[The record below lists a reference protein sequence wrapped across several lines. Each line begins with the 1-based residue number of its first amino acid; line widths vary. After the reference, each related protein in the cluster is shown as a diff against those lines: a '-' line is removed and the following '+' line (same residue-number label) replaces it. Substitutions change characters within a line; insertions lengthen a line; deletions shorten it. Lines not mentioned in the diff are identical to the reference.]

1 MMVAHEKKI
10 PPRVV
15 KAVIPKPRYARS
27 KKGKIKECTPSRR
40 ARADPRD

>member
-1 MMVAHEKKI
+1 MVAREKKI

-15 KAVIPKPRYARS
+15 KAVIPKPISARS

-40 ARADPRD
+40 ARADP